1 MPNTREQNFLNTLLQ
16 VLEYDNDNFP
26 NYKTLLGILRYSE
39 IKFSD
44 TGGYTRKYLQY
55 FEVIT
60 IRVPVF
66 SIKIIKNLEEEVTEL
81 IKYTYEESDKYD
93 LYSVEIKP
101 KIIKSQIDEVKEHE
115 PHFNNIK
122 KEIIDCIRNA
132 KYFIWVAVACFTDN
146 DIYLELID
154 KKNKG
159 LNIRVILSDEPSNI
173 SMINNLRKE
182 NIDLT
187 VFPNYG
193 HNGYNRLH
201 SKFCIIDFEIVL
213 HGSFNWT
220 LTAANNEESLDI
232 AYDKDFA
239 RKFSDNFLELYND
252 KNS

>member
-1 MPNTREQNFLNTLLQ
+1 MSNTREQNFLNTLLQ

-26 NYKTLLGILRYSE
+26 NYKILLGILRYSE
-39 IKFSD
+39 IKFTD
-44 TGGYTRKYLQY
+44 TKAFTSKSWQF
-55 FEVIT
+55 FETVT

-66 SIKIIKNLEEEVTEL
+66 SIKTIKNLNEEVTRLVEY
-81 IKYTYEESDKYD
+81 IYEESDEYD
-93 LYSVEIKP
+93 LGDVEIKP

-132 KYFIWVAVACFTDN
+132 KYFIWVAVAWFTDN

-154 KKNKG
+154 KKSKG
-159 LNIRVILSDEPSNI
+159 LNIRVILSDEEPNI

-182 NIDLT
+182 KIDLT
-187 VFPNYG
+187 VFPKYG
-193 HNGYNRLH
+193 YNGYNRFH

-220 LTAANNEESLDI
+220 PTAANNEESLDI